1 MACVWN
7 QQGRRLLRGKT
18 GGVYLQVVKEPFMN
32 GRVLPQGVEDI
43 RFPVRAGMFPADQF
57 FHVAG
62 DFHKEK
68 FCFPALT
75 AEFVRPVRR
84 FSDHMV
90 HQNEGRV
97 QGGPEYGFM
106 KRPDEFRSYLA
117 DGVDQMHAA
126 HSVGIQEIIH
136 GKEDGAGRKQGQQC
150 LAQAGLPELEAP
162 LKIKM
167 RPEC

>member
-7 QQGRRLLRGKT
+7 QQGPPPAAGKD

-32 GRVLPQGVEDI
+32 GRVLPQDVEDI

-62 DFHKEK
+62 DFHKEQ
-68 FCFPALT
+68 FRSPAL
-75 AEFVRPVRR
+75 APEFLRPVRR

-97 QGGPEYGFM
+97 QGA
-106 KRPDEFRSYLA
+106 RNTVS
-117 DGVDQMHAA
+117 
-126 HSVGIQEIIH
+126 
-136 GKEDGAGRKQGQQC
+136 
-150 LAQAGLPELEAP
+150 
-162 LKIKM
+162 
-167 RPEC
+167 